1 MQDKDLRK
9 LSRAELLELL
19 ISQTRRVE
27 ELEAQLADA
36 LAQLEKR
43 QIAIDKAGTLAEAS
57 LMLNGVL
64 EATEK
69 AAAQYLENIE
79 RLSGQQQRVCD
90 AMEAAARERA
100 KTILEEAEAAC
111 REREARCD
119 AYEKALTQRLQKF
132 YDHRPGLKE
141 LVQKDAAE

>member
-1 MQDKDLRK
+1 
-9 LSRAELLELL
+9 
-19 ISQTRRVE
+19 
-27 ELEAQLADA
+27 
-36 LAQLEKR
+36 LEKR

-57 LMLNGVL
+57 LMLNGVF

-132 YDHRPGLKE
+132 YDQRPGLKE
-141 LVQKDAAE
+141 LVQKAAAE